1 MKKTLPASYFSHVYN
16 NSSDPW
22 NFETSPYEKA
32 KYEATV
38 AALPEQHYNKAL
50 ELGCS
55 IGVLTAMLAK
65 RCSHLLSTDISDTPL
80 QKARERLKNQSHV
93 SFLQAAIP
101 AEYPEDKFDLIVMS
115 EVGYY
120 LSKEDLEKAK
130 EKIIH
135 SLEKNGDLILVHWL
149 PVVPDYP
156 LTGDEV
162 HDLFLQPDARLQH
175 LSGMREEKYRM
186 DVVRKIG
193 GQE

>member
-1 MKKTLPASYFSHVYN
+1 MKNSLPADYFSHVYN
-16 NSSDPW
+16 NSNDPW

-32 KYEATV
+32 KYEATI
-38 AALPEQHYNKAL
+38 AALPKQQYNKAL

-65 RCSHLLSTDISDTPL
+65 CCSHLLATDISDAPL
-80 QKARERLKNQSHV
+80 QKARQRLKDEPHV
-93 SFLQAAIP
+93 SFVQAAIP
-101 AEYPEDKFDLIVMS
+101 ADYPHEKFDLVVMS

-130 EKIIH
+130 EKIID
-135 SLEKNGDLILVHWL
+135 SLEKGGDLMMVHWL

-162 HDLFLQPDARLQH
+162 HDLFLHDKH
-175 LSGMREEKYRM
+175 LRHLFGKREEKYRL
-186 DVVRKIG
+186 DVLRKV
-193 GQE
+193 